1 MTADKV
7 YIFFNSRDELLRI
20 DVSKIVYFEAD
31 GNYTDIVMVNKLRAA
46 VCMNLGE
53 MEKAIAAQIGDEAK
67 TFMRIGK
74 RFIINMRYVYSIN
87 VLKQQLVLSDYDH
100 FAFQVNISKDALKK
114 MKDLMLALENRGV
127 THVASYIMLSSMQ
140 SIIDMKKSADTILES
155 QKARGIE
162 TDGNLIVRMKAFFP
176 TLGPILL
183 SAMSGTEEKAIA
195 MDARAFSH
203 EGGHTYLR
211 VLRPI
216 PVWEYIVDALAILVF
231 LGSIVYT
238 VMKIAHVI

>member
-74 RFIINMRYVYSIN
+74 RFIINIRYVYSIN

-114 MKDLMLALENRGV
+114 MKDLMLV
-127 THVASYIMLSSMQ
+127 V
-140 SIIDMKKSADTILES
+140 K
-155 QKARGIE
+155 
-162 TDGNLIVRMKAFFP
+162 V
-176 TLGPILL
+176 
-183 SAMSGTEEKAIA
+183 
-195 MDARAFSH
+195 
-203 EGGHTYLR
+203 
-211 VLRPI
+211 
-216 PVWEYIVDALAILVF
+216 
-231 LGSIVYT
+231 
-238 VMKIAHVI
+238 

>member
-46 VCMNLGE
+46 VCMNLSE

-114 MKDLMLALENRGV
+114 MKDLMLV
-127 THVASYIMLSSMQ
+127 V
-140 SIIDMKKSADTILES
+140 K
-155 QKARGIE
+155 
-162 TDGNLIVRMKAFFP
+162 V
-176 TLGPILL
+176 
-183 SAMSGTEEKAIA
+183 
-195 MDARAFSH
+195 
-203 EGGHTYLR
+203 
-211 VLRPI
+211 
-216 PVWEYIVDALAILVF
+216 
-231 LGSIVYT
+231 
-238 VMKIAHVI
+238 

>member
-74 RFIINMRYVYSIN
+74 RFIINIRYVYSIN

-114 MKDLMLALENRGV
+114 MKDLMLAV
-127 THVASYIMLSSMQ
+127 KV
-140 SIIDMKKSADTILES
+140 
-155 QKARGIE
+155 
-162 TDGNLIVRMKAFFP
+162 
-176 TLGPILL
+176 
-183 SAMSGTEEKAIA
+183 
-195 MDARAFSH
+195 
-203 EGGHTYLR
+203 
-211 VLRPI
+211 
-216 PVWEYIVDALAILVF
+216 
-231 LGSIVYT
+231 
-238 VMKIAHVI
+238 